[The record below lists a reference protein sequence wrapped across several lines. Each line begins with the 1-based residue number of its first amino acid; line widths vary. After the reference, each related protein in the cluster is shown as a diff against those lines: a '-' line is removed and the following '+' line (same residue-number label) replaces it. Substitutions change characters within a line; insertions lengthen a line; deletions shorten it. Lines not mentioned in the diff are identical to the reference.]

1 MNKTLRI
8 IIFIA
13 VPLVVLLI
21 VAKKQGWIGET
32 KGKEVQTTAVK
43 RVNIIETVIAS
54 GKIQPE
60 TELTISSEV
69 SGEIIALPVKEGDRV
84 QKGDLLVKINPD
96 IYEASVSRT
105 VAAVNSAKAALAS
118 AKAQLIE
125 AEKNYKRNQKLFA
138 DKVISQ
144 AEMDAAKRAYEVAR
158 LGVESARYQVASSEA
173 TLSEARR
180 NLLRTSIYAPQD
192 GTISMLNS
200 ELGERVVGTAQMT
213 GTDIM
218 HLSDLENM
226 EVLVEVNENDIVRV
240 SQGDTAL
247 IEVDAFL
254 DEEFKGVITEIANS
268 AKLEAAGLNQ
278 VTNFEVKVRI
288 LKSSYLHLS
297 PDSTISPFRPGMTAA
312 LDIITKRKQGV
323 LAVPI
328 QAVTTRS
335 DTSTNPQPKY
345 KKNTEKATAKDFEVV
360 FLAQEGKAQLQ
371 VVKTGIQDGENIEIT
386 KGLKVEQIVI
396 SGPYSAVS
404 KTLDNGDA
412 ITTDAPEKD
421 TQADSE
427 AEKGE

>member
-8 IIFIA
+8 TIFIA
-13 VPLVVLLI
+13 VPLIVLLI
-21 VAKKQGWIGET
+21 IAKKQGWVGQEEGVEVET
-32 KGKEVQTTAVK
+32 TKVTRSDIV
-43 RVNIIETVIAS
+43 ETVIAS

-60 TELTISSEV
+60 TELSISSEV
-69 SGEIIALPVKEGDRV
+69 SGEIIKLPVKEGDRV
-84 QKGDLLVKINPD
+84 QKGGLLVKINPD
-96 IYEASVSRT
+96 IYEAAVNRT
-105 VAAVNSAKAALAS
+105 EASVNSAKSALAS
-118 AKAQLIE
+118 ARAQLIE
-125 AEKNYKRNQKLFA
+125 AQKIYKRNQQLFA

-144 AEMDAAKRAYEVAR
+144 ADMDASKRAYEVAR
-158 LGVESARYQVASSEA
+158 LGVESARYQLASSEA
-173 TLSEARR
+173 TLNEAKR
-180 NLLRTSIYAPQD
+180 NLLRTTIYAPQD

-268 AKLEAAGLNQ
+268 ANLESAGLNQ

-288 LKSSYLHLS
+288 LKSSYRHLMK
-297 PDSTISPFRPGMTAA
+297 DSVTSPFRPGMTAA
-312 LDIITKRKQGV
+312 LDIITQRKQNIIT
-323 LAVPI
+323 VPI
-328 QAVTTRS
+328 QAVTTRR
-335 DTSTNPQPKY
+335 DTSTNPQPKF
-345 KKNTEKATAKDFEVV
+345 KTTSESSTNKDYEVV
-360 FLAQEGKAQLQ
+360 FLAQNGKAQLQ
-371 VVKTGIQDGENIEIT
+371 VVKTGIQDDENIEI
-386 KGLKVEQIVI
+386 KQGLQEGQTII

-412 ITTDAPEKD
+412 ISTKDSSEDSPAEKD
-421 TQADSE
+421 
-427 AEKGE
+427 GE